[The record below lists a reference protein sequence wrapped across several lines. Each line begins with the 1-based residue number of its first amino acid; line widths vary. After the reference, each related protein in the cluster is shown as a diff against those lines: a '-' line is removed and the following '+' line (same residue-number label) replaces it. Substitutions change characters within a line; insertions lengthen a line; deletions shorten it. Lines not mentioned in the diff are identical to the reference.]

1 MGTLAKNAILHG
13 GNGDERIHPW
23 ILGMPDVWA
32 NTFHVLGD
40 PDPHAR
46 IVKAVIVGG
55 KCQKCALIAGNIGLG
70 HHPKQLY
77 IPYLSLHLPRNLR
90 MACKMWGWLN
100 LSSHHSWKKTSVLK
114 RRSLNQ
120 ATIYIII
127 YICVCICICIYIY
140 RYKNEIRKD
149 APWNN
154 RMWHDSIPNYESPS
168 KQEPEWKAPI
178 PKGYQVRFPGS
189 IAACFSYCLGTRP
202 TF

>member
-114 RRSLNQ
+114 RSLNQ
-120 ATIYIII
+120 ATIYIINYIYMCVHMYMYI
-127 YICVCICICIYIY
+127 YIDIRTKLERMRHEIIECGMTPSPIMNLPQN
-140 RYKNEIRKD
+140 RSQNEKLQYQKDIRS
-149 APWNN
+149 
-154 RMWHDSIPNYESPS
+154 DSQDQLPHVFLI
-168 KQEPEWKAPI
+168 
-178 PKGYQVRFPGS
+178 V
-189 IAACFSYCLGTRP
+189 
-202 TF
+202 